1 MVLVKNISIIKLI
14 LSFEY
19 TEEKKQ
25 QQKDIIISK
34 QKALT

>member
-19 TEEKKQ
+19 TEEKKK